1 MSPWN
6 AYKSEAKARGSLAFE
21 LYVVTTTPVGAP
33 EDVKASISAH
43 LEYQTEKEAEGVLVL
58 AGPLSD
64 ETGEEMQGM
73 GMIVYRA
80 ASLEAARV
88 IAQADPMHSSGA
100 RNFTLRKWMVNE
112 GNLNIS
118 VNLAG
123 QKVTLS

>member
-1 MSPWN
+1 MPPWN

-21 LYVVTTTPVGAP
+21 LYVVTTTPNGSP
-33 EDVKASISAH
+33 EDLKANLAAH
-43 LEYQTEKEAEGVLVL
+43 LAYQVEKEAEGTLVM

-73 GMIVYRA
+73 GMIIYRA
-80 ASLEAARV
+80 ASLDTARA
-88 IAQADPMHSSGA
+88 IAEADPMHSSGA
-100 RNFTLRKWMVNE
+100 RRFTLCKWMVNE